1 MRIWLAT
8 SEVGNKSHK
17 IEQIMCEENKGA
29 PSEKLDVIDMN
40 RKRLRIKAVDKHC
53 ELQTKSMG
61 APICRWCR
69 ALVSFANEKGVSGV
83 QKILRKEGIP
93 PPVPIKYSRIYLF
106 RNFVLIYIQCVWF
119 GQTSSNNF
127 QFWYIF
133 AIVEGP
139 WSNDTID
146 PMVWNLLQVIE
157 NFSTRPKCKRA
168 NRPHRLPTCFPQ
180 IGFKQPH
187 LRAFDKYTW
196 GQSPLF
202 MT

>member
-17 IEQIMCEENKGA
+17 IEQSMCEENKA
-29 PSEKLDVIDMN
+29 LWITK
-40 RKRLRIKAVDKHC
+40 
-53 ELQTKSMG
+53 KSMG

-83 QKILRKEGIP
+83 QKFLRKGGRRP
-93 PPVPIKYSRIYLF
+93 LRPMKYSRIYLF
-106 RNFVLIYIQCVWF
+106 RNFTFLHPMCLIWA
-119 GQTSSNNF
+119 SSNNF

-133 AIVEGP
+133 AIVEDP

-146 PMVWNLLQVIE
+146 PMVWNLVQVIE
-157 NFSTRPKCKRA
+157 TFSTRPKCKRA

-202 MT
+202 IT